1 MSNIKHPLRHTVVL
15 GSALFLLTSVTVASA
30 DTAVS
35 LGGFLQSSSPSS
47 FNLATLQNY
56 ANSNPSAVQ
65 SVTVGSDTY
74 TGVSLYSYMDTYV
87 ATDPTVPKNDIL
99 RDYVVA
105 SGSGGASMVYALGS
119 LSGSGFGTQN
129 DIIAYQDSNG
139 ALSGPSIIAA
149 DGANVA
155 NLSSL
160 SVGHVSYPGA
170 GAGGDSSSFTVNGN
184 VSNPTTYTL
193 NNLPNGLA
201 TQVLTVTTPP
211 VTGDTFTGVSLW
223 NLLVQAGLS
232 TNPASLANEYV
243 IATGTDNYQV
253 VLSLEEL
260 NPLFG
265 NQNDLLAYAT
275 GTGASLGASGFARL
289 VLPGDAKAGRYV
301 SNLDSLTVVS
311 VAAVPVPASA
321 GLMLSGL
328 LGVSFASF
336 RKRMKSMLT
345 A

>member
-1 MSNIKHPLRHTVVL
+1 VF
-15 GSALFLLTSVTVASA
+15 GSALFFLTSVTAASA
-30 DTAVS
+30 DTTVS
-35 LGGFLQSSSPSS
+35 LGGFLQSSSPSG
-47 FNLATLQNY
+47 FNLAALQSY
-56 ANSNPSAVQ
+56 ASSNPSAVQ
-65 SVTVGSDTY
+65 SVTVGGDTY
-74 TGVSLYSYMDTYV
+74 TGISLYSYLHGYV
-87 ATDPTVPKNDIL
+87 ATDPTVPKNDAL

-139 ALSGPSIIAA
+139 PLSGPSIIAA
-149 DGANVA
+149 DGASVA

-160 SVGHVSYPGA
+160 SIGHVSYAGA
-170 GAGGDSSSFTVNGN
+170 GAGGDSTSFTVNGN
-184 VSNPTTYTL
+184 VSNPTTYTAS
-193 NNLPNGLA
+193 NLPNTLT
-201 TQVLTVTTPP
+201 TQILTVTTPP
-211 VTGDTFTGVSLW
+211 VTGSSFTGVSLW
-223 NLLVQAGLS
+223 NLLLQAGLS

-260 NPLFG
+260 NPLLG
-265 NQNDLLAYAT
+265 NQNDLLAFAT
-275 GTGASLGASGFARL
+275 GTGASLGTSGFARI

-321 GLMLSGL
+321 VLMLSGL
-328 LGVSFASF
+328 IGVGFSSF
-336 RKRMKSMLT
+336 RKRLY
-345 A
+345 ALLAA